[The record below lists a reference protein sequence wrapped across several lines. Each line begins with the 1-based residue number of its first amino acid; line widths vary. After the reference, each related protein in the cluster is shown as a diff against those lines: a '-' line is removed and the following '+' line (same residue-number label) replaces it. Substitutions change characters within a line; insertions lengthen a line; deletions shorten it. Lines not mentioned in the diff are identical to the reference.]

1 MTEHTLTPTC
11 HNENLA
17 CENENSSAATKTWS
31 SHIKKKKKKKEWVQ
45 VASWGFAG
53 FKSQRDLCGHKRR
66 LVGLKRTF
74 EHTWFSPHMD
84 RILKVLVAL
93 FCSVHLQEQVETV
106 KPRVSQIFCKPLGF

>member
-1 MTEHTLTPTC
+1 MKTPVLQLRPGAVTL
-11 HNENLA
+11 
-17 CENENSSAATKTWS
+17 
-31 SHIKKKKKKKEWVQ
+31 KKKKKKKEWVQ
-45 VASWGFAG
+45 VPSWGFAG